1 MSIYDFNTLTENN
14 RFDRVFTKGQFIDTV
29 SQGDI
34 KYALYSLSSFWV
46 EIKYFVPSNKII
58 GISSFVSGEKLDRY
72 SNVPDKI

>member
-1 MSIYDFNTLTENN
+1 MGIYDFNILTQNDRYN
-14 RFDRVFTKGQFIDTV
+14 RVFTEGQFIDTV

-46 EIKYFVPSNKII
+46 EIKYYSPSNKII
-58 GISSFVSGEKLDRY
+58 GISSFVAGEKLDRY